1 MHVFY
6 RGKFDIILFHPKNL
20 LGNAKMPKYG
30 NMGHFH
36 LFFFGGGLETSLENI
51 ENKLKFREDVALRVY
66 FLQKKN

>member
-1 MHVFY
+1 M
-6 RGKFDIILFHPKNL
+6 ILFHPKNL

-36 LFFFGGGLETSLENI
+36 PFFLIFFFFGGGLETSLKNI
-51 ENKLKFREDVALRVY
+51 EKKLKSGEDVALRVY